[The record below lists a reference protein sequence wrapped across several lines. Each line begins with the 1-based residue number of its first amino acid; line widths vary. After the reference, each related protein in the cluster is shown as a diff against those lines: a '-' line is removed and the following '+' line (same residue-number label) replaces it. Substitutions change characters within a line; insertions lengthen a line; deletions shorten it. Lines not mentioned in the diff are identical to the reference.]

1 MHLPAIIRDLALI
14 LGVAAIVTFIF
25 RRIKQPVVL
34 GYILA
39 GLIVGP
45 YSPPIL
51 SVVDKPNIN
60 ILAELGVIFLMFS
73 LGLEFSFRRLMR
85 VGMSASVTAT
95 VQIAVMIFLGF
106 FSGRLMGW
114 NVMDAIFLA
123 AMVSISSTTIIIKA
137 FEELGLKTKRFV
149 ELVFGILIVED
160 LAAIVMMVAL
170 TSIATR
176 DSLSA
181 MELLITG
188 TRLGIVVG
196 VWFLV
201 GMFLVPR
208 AVRAVARYGNDE
220 MLTVLSVGLCLGLVT
235 LSAYFHY
242 SVALGAFI
250 MGSILAESSEAKRI
264 EHLMLPLRDV
274 FGAVFFVSV
283 GMLLD
288 PVILV
293 NNWTS
298 VLVLTIIIIGGKM
311 VAVTAGA
318 LATGQTVQ
326 TSVQTG
332 FSMAQIGEFSFIIAT
347 LGLSYGVINERL
359 YPVIVAASLVTTFT
373 TPYLI
378 KWSGAAAQALN
389 EHLPEKTKAA
399 IDQYIM
405 WFQRRTV
412 RQESRQ
418 AMLRRLAR
426 WFANAVIVI
435 AVFAVVANQFIPWAA
450 QHVQD
455 QLYLSLGAW
464 LIAFLLSAPFI
475 WAMFTT
481 FRGQVEGEARGTVP
495 QGLSMII
502 SRVGTVLMI
511 GLLSIEYFP
520 IRVALSLTVAALTL
534 IFFIFR
540 QRVESY
546 YRWFESQLS
555 DSFQAQQIISG
566 HPTLHKRLAPWDAH
580 LADVVVSDGS
590 FLVGKSLLELQLRE
604 KYGLNVVMI
613 KRGKRILVAPKA
625 AERIYPGDVV
635 MCFATDSEI
644 EKFREDVKSGAEVME
659 SPEDMPAYTLRRF
672 VVEQRAKLEQ
682 KTIRDAGIT
691 ENYDGIVVGLERG
704 PERIRSPR
712 SDMRLQNGDVLWV
725 VGNSSKLLNLAKEF
739 TAEEVRV

>member
-45 YSPPIL
+45 YTPPIL

-95 VQIAVMIFLGF
+95 VQIAVMIVLGF

-114 NVMDAIFLA
+114 NVMDAIFVA

-137 FEELGLKTKRFV
+137 FEELHLKTKRFA

-176 DSLSA
+176 ETLSA

-196 VWFLV
+196 GWFLV

-208 AVRAVARYGNDE
+208 AVKAVSRHGNDE
-220 MLTVLSVGLCLGLVT
+220 MLTVLATGLCLGLVT

-264 EHLMLPLRDV
+264 EHLMQPIRDV

-288 PVILV
+288 PAILFDS
-293 NNWTS
+293 WTS
-298 VLVLTIIIIGGKM
+298 VLVLTMVVIVGKL
-311 VAVTAGA
+311 VAVSAGA
-318 LATGQTVQ
+318 LATGQSVQ

-347 LGLSYGVINERL
+347 LGMSYNVINERL
-359 YPVIVAASLVTTFT
+359 YPVIVATSLITTFT
-373 TPYLI
+373 TPYFI
-378 KWSGAAAQALN
+378 KWSGPAAKYIN
-389 EHLPEKTKAA
+389 DNLPDRTRAN
-399 IDQYIM
+399 IDRYIT
-405 WFQRRTV
+405 WFQRRSV
-412 RQESRQ
+412 KQESRQ
-418 AMLRRLAR
+418 LLLRRLGR

-435 AVFAVVANQFIPWAA
+435 SVFAVVASQFIPWAA
-450 QHVQD
+450 HHILD
-455 QLYLSLGAW
+455 QTLLSLGAW
-464 LIAFLLSAPFI
+464 LIAFLISAPFI

-481 FRGQVEGEARGTVP
+481 FRPGSSGIRGNVPEGL
-495 QGLSMII
+495 GLIV
-502 SRVGTVLMI
+502 SRLGTVLMI

-540 QRVESY
+540 QRVENY
-546 YRWFESQLS
+546 YRWFEMQLS
-555 DSFQAQQIISG
+555 DSFQSQQIISG

-580 LADVVVSDGS
+580 LADVVVQDGS
-590 FLVGKSLLELQLRE
+590 FLVGRSLIELQLRE

-625 AERIYPGDVV
+625 AERLYPNDVI

-644 EKFREDVKSGAEVME
+644 EKFREDVKNSPELAA
-659 SPEDMPAYTLRRF
+659 SPEDMPMHSLRRF
-672 VVEQRAKLEQ
+672 VVEPQAKMEG
-682 KTIRDAGIT
+682 KTIRDTGIT

-704 PERIRSPR
+704 TDRLRSPR
-712 SDMRLQNGDVLWV
+712 SDMRLENGDVLWV
-725 VGNSSKLLNLAKEF
+725 VGDAGKLLVLAKEF
-739 TAEEVRV
+739 NSIN